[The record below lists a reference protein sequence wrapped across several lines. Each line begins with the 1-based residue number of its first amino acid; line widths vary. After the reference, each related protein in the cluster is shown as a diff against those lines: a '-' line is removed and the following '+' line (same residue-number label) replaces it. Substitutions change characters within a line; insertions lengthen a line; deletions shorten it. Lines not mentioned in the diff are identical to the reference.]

1 VTTIGTEKK
10 SASAL
15 DVEAVRA
22 LYPALGRE
30 IDGKRLV
37 YLDSACTALKPARVA
52 ERLADFYANWGGC
65 GGKRS
70 THLLSQQ
77 VEDWF
82 QGARRAVAGF
92 LRAESPNEIVFTSG
106 TTEAANIVC
115 NAFPYEP
122 ARRKVIITD
131 LEHNAVALPFIEAA
145 RAGRIE
151 LAICPTDEGRLDLDR
166 LASMLDDKTALL
178 AITHASN
185 VMGGIVP
192 VAQAAK
198 LARRKGI
205 KVFVDDAQYLG
216 THREDVSTLGADF
229 VAFSGHKLGGP
240 FGIGALWG
248 HETELNRLGTWKLG
262 GGTVKSLAWDLKGA
276 PEPVYLDAPGRFEAG
291 VQNFGGAVGLHEA
304 LKVRESLPEPALRK
318 HVGGLVRRLAD
329 GLAGIDAVRVLGR
342 PEELEKGGL
351 VTFAPAHPEFSAADF
366 NLFLNHELPG
376 RFIAIRVGEHCA
388 HLQHRR
394 LGLDA
399 TVRAS
404 FGAYNTAAEV
414 DLFLDAARVYAK
426 EACGG

>member
-1 VTTIGTEKK
+1 M
-10 SASAL
+10 AAAF
-15 DVEAVRA
+15 DVELIRA

-30 IDGKRLV
+30 INGKRLV
-37 YLDSACTALKPARVA
+37 YLDSACTALKPSAVA
-52 ERLADFYANWGGC
+52 ARLADFYANWGGC

-82 QGARRAVAGF
+82 QDARRAAASF
-92 LRAESPNEIVFTSG
+92 LNAETPNEIVFTSG
-106 TTEAANIVC
+106 TTEAANIIC
-115 NAFPYEP
+115 GAFPFDD
-122 ARRKVIITD
+122 ARRKVVITD

-151 LAICPTDEGRLDLDR
+151 LSICPTENGRLDLER
-166 LASMLDDKTALL
+166 LSALLDDKTALL

-192 VAQAAK
+192 VAEAAK

-229 VAFSGHKLGGP
+229 VAFSAHKLGGP
-240 FGIGALWG
+240 FGVGVLWG

-262 GGTVKSLAWDLKGA
+262 GGTVKSVAWDLKNA

-291 VQNFGGAVGLHEA
+291 VQNFGGAIGLHEA
-304 LKVRESLPEPALRK
+304 LKVRESMPETALRA
-318 HVGGLVRRLAD
+318 HVGGLVRRLAE
-329 GLAGIDAVRVLGR
+329 GLAKVAAVRVLGQT
-342 PEELEKGGL
+342 EDLAKGSL
-351 VTFAPAHPEFSAADF
+351 VTFAAAHPDFSPVDF
-366 NLFLNHELPG
+366 NLYLNHELPKK
-376 RFIAIRVGEHCA
+376 FIAIRVGEHCA

-394 LGLDA
+394 LGIDA
-399 TVRAS
+399 TARAS
-404 FGAYNTAAEV
+404 MGAYNTAAEV
-414 DLFLDAARVYAK
+414 DLFLDAARSYAQ